1 MDLDNHFS
9 SPDIGNV
16 VFRTSSGSAANS
28 AAAFTARAAEGD
40 PVVIIHGCPLYRDCF
55 MRAVVAAIKNPILA
69 YSGAHSYLQAGDRRA
84 ALLILCISG
93 IAPDQAEQQLET
105 LLAEKEADTA
115 IVVVGDHES
124 SSRVRQLIGK
134 GIRGYIPTSLHLRA
148 TIEALNLIQAGG
160 TFAPADSLLER
171 DNGPAKD
178 RQPAARPDGAMM
190 FTAKQTAVIEAI
202 RRGKANKVIAY
213 ELNMCES
220 TVKVHVRNI
229 MKKLQAKNRTQ
240 VALLTQHM
248 VCPRD

>member
-1 MDLDNHFS
+1 MDLISSFS
-9 SPDIGNV
+9 HPELDSV
-16 VFRTSSGSAANS
+16 VYRTSSGSAANG
-28 AAAFTARAAEGD
+28 AALTTTHALEGD

-55 MRAVVAAIKNPILA
+55 TRAVVESIKNPIVA
-69 YSGAHSYLQAGDRRA
+69 YSGANSFLETSDRRA

-93 IAPDQAEQQLET
+93 IARDQAEQQLET
-105 LLAEKEADTA
+105 LLAEKEPGTI

-124 SSRVRQLIGK
+124 SSRVRQLMGK
-134 GIRGYIPTSLHLRA
+134 GIRGYIPTSLPLRA

-160 TFAPADSLLER
+160 TFAPADSLLDPVSEG
-171 DNGPAKD
+171 DD
-178 RQPAARPDGAMM
+178 RAPAARSNTAMM

-248 VCPRD
+248 ARPRD

>member
-1 MDLDNHFS
+1 MDLISSFS
-9 SPDIGNV
+9 QTELDTV
-16 VFRTSSGSAANS
+16 VYRTSSGSAANG
-28 AAAFTARAAEGD
+28 AALTATRALEGD

-55 MRAVVAAIKNPILA
+55 TRAVVESIKNPIVA
-69 YSGAHSYLQAGDRRA
+69 YSGANSFLETSDRRA

-93 IAPDQAEQQLET
+93 IAPEQAERQLET
-105 LLAEKEADTA
+105 LLAEKEPGT
-115 IVVVGDHES
+115 IVVVVGDHES
-124 SSRVRQLIGK
+124 SSRVRQLMGK
-134 GIRGYIPTSLHLRA
+134 GIRGYIPTSLPLRA

-160 TFAPADSLLER
+160 TFAPADSLLDPVSESAN
-171 DNGPAKD
+171 DSVTT
-178 RQPAARPDGAMM
+178 ARSNTAMM

-248 VCPRD
+248 VRPRD